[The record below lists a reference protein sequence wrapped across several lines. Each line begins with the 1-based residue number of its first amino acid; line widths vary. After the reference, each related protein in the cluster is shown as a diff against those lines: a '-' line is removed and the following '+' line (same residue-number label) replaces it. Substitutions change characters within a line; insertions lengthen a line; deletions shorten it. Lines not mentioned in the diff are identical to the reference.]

1 MNLPISFQ
9 EFKTN
14 PTAAIAFLAIITVGY
29 LFYELR
35 NTYEEQQEMQNIR
48 IEKLEQKNE
57 RYEQRIDEVSKKLE
71 ECLGAQQQ

>member
-1 MNLPISFQ
+1 MSLPISFQ

-57 RYEQRIDEVSKKLE
+57 RYEAKIDEVSKKLE
-71 ECLGAQQQ
+71 ECLGAQQ

>member
-1 MNLPISFQ
+1 MKLPISFQ
-9 EFKTN
+9 EFKSN
-14 PTAAIAFLAIITVGY
+14 PTAAIAFLAILTVGY

-57 RYEQRIDEVSKKLE
+57 RYEVKLDEVNKKLR
-71 ECLGAQQQ
+71 ECLGTQQ

>member
-1 MNLPISFQ
+1 MKLPISFQ
-9 EFKTN
+9 EFKSN
-14 PTAAIAFLAIITVGY
+14 PTAAIAFLSIITVGY

-57 RYEQRIDEVSKKLE
+57 RYEVKLDEVNKKLR
-71 ECLGAQQQ
+71 ECLGTQQ

>member
-1 MNLPISFQ
+1 MKLPISFQ
-9 EFKTN
+9 EFKSN

-35 NTYEEQQEMQNIR
+35 NTYEYQQEMQNIR

-57 RYEQRIDEVSKKLE
+57 RYEVKLDEVNKKLR
-71 ECLGAQQQ
+71 ECLGTQQ